1 MIKAILN
8 DNLAGYTV
16 GKEYQI
22 EVEIKDKYISVYANN
37 IHLYESVEEFF
48 STWKVVQINGYW
60 Y

>member
-37 IHLYESVEEFF
+37 IHLYESVEDFF
-48 STWKVVQINGYW
+48 QLGRW
-60 Y
+60 YK